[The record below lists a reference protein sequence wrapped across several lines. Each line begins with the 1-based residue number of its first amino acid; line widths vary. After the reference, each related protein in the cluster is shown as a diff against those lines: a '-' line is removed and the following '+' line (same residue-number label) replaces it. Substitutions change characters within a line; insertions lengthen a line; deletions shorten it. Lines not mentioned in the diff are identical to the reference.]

1 MNHIDKWSTIHS
13 TVRNEHIA
21 ILALQETHLDDDRL
35 NDINRCFGRN
45 FEITNT
51 GMSGNPRTTAGVAI
65 ILNKAMIAPT
75 SVKTYVLKQGRALV
89 MRIKWAD
96 AGDLTIL
103 NIYAPN
109 ERRQHP
115 TFWAELEEERIDQRM
130 PKPDLILG
138 DFNVTEDGI
147 DRSPPQENERAAT
160 DALRNIR
167 LSWGVQDQWR
177 HDNPSERLFTHK
189 HLNNGKHE
197 YARLDRIY
205 SKRELANKLFDWK
218 AKPSLVPTDHWLV
231 AVKFA
236 PKDAPL
242 IGGGRWTWP
251 LNARHDDP
259 LIEKIIK
266 KGIQAQIEIEEI
278 TNTPTEN

>member
-1 MNHIDKWSTIHS
+1 MPEIPNNLCAPLYATGGNMQLTAAPSPRGTNEQTKPKKRANIRIATLNMNGASAPTQRMNHIDKWSTIHS

-51 GMSGNPRTTAGVAI
+51 GMPGNPRTTAGVAI

-75 SVKTYVLKQGRALV
+75 SVKTYVLKQGRALA

-115 TFWAELEEERIDQRM
+115 TFWAKLEEERIDQRM

-197 YARLDRIY
+197 YARLNRIY
-205 SKRELANKLFDWK
+205 SKR
-218 AKPSLVPTDHWLV
+218 T
-231 AVKFA
+231 
-236 PKDAPL
+236 
-242 IGGGRWTWP
+242 RQ
-251 LNARHDDP
+251 
-259 LIEKIIK
+259 
-266 KGIQAQIEIEEI
+266 QAF
-278 TNTPTEN
+278 